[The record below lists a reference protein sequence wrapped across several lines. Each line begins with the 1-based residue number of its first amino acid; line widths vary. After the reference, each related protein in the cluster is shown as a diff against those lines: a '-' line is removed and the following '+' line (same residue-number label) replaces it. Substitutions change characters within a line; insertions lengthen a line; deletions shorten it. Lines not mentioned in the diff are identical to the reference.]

1 MYLDGWLED
10 SWYAPSC
17 DITDTK
23 SQVDHEASSLRINP
37 AYGVLLRATK
47 NEETEATA
55 SVYVNDPEQS
65 TVVAEEYENLN
76 LSPSSP
82 AKPLASKKQ
91 SKNFNNSEVSND
103 YEIHYF

>member
-17 DITDTK
+17 DITDAK

-37 AYGVLLRATK
+37 AYGVLLRVTE
-47 NEETEATA
+47 NEEA

>member
-17 DITDTK
+17 DITDAK

-37 AYGVLLRATK
+37 AYGVLLRATE
-47 NEETEATA
+47 NEETEGTT

-65 TVVAEEYENLN
+65 SVVAEEYENLN

-91 SKNFNNSEVSND
+91 SKNLNNSELSND